1 MLRMQKLI
9 KKKVTTLDVDAF
21 VADIAPPSTIPEAN
35 QKAEKRKAED
45 RSEKNVRRRPC
56 ALVDETATAR

>member
-9 KKKVTTLDVDAF
+9 KKKVTTFDVDAF
-21 VADIAPPSTIPEAN
+21 VADIARPPEIPEAN
-35 QKAEKRKAED
+35 QRGEKRKAEK
-45 RSEKNVRRRPC
+45 RSENRRWRPC